1 MNALLIAALLITVL
15 LAGMRRL
22 DHAAV
27 WLGLQ
32 AAALGSM
39 TLWLGWT
46 GHSGELYLA
55 GALTLLAKGIV
66 IPVVLLRVLHR
77 LERKVDPHPLLMP
90 ELAVALAIGLMVLA
104 KAIIPANLF
113 GDRGFDPFIIVGTG
127 MVMTGLLMMVTRRQ
141 VIAQVEGLVVME
153 NGIYLAVLGAT
164 RGMPFAVELGVLFD
178 LLVAVLILSSLTFRI
193 GTTLDSLNTDR
204 LRGLKG

>member
-1 MNALLIAALLITVL
+1 MNALLIAALTLTVL

-27 WLGLQ
+27 ALGLQ
-32 AAALGSM
+32 AAALGGL
-39 TLWLGWT
+39 TLWLGVADR
-46 GHSGELYLA
+46 SGELYIA
-55 GALTLLAKGIV
+55 AVLTLAVKGVV
-66 IPVVLLRVLHR
+66 IPLVLLRVLQR
-77 LERKVDPHPLLMP
+77 LERRVDPHPILLP
-90 ELAVALAIGLMVLA
+90 EMAVAVSLGLMVLA
-104 KAIIPANLF
+104 RAVTPVALF
-113 GDRGFDPFIIVGTG
+113 GAAAFASLLTVGTG
-127 MVMTGLLMMVTRRQ
+127 IVLTGLLMMITRRQ

-204 LRGLKG
+204 LRGLRG

>member
-1 MNALLIAALLITVL
+1 VNALLIAALTLTVL

-27 WLGLQ
+27 ALGLQ
-32 AAALGSM
+32 AAALGGL
-39 TLWLGWT
+39 TLWLGVADR
-46 GHSGELYLA
+46 SGELYIA
-55 GALTLLAKGIV
+55 AVLTLAVKGVV
-66 IPVVLLRVLHR
+66 IPLVLLRVLQR
-77 LERKVDPHPLLMP
+77 LERRVDPHPILLP
-90 ELAVALAIGLMVLA
+90 EMAVAVSLGLMVLA
-104 KAIIPANLF
+104 RAVTPVALF
-113 GDRGFDPFIIVGTG
+113 GAAAFASLLTVGTG
-127 MVMTGLLMMVTRRQ
+127 IVLTGLLMMITRRQ

-204 LRGLKG
+204 LRGLRG

>member
-1 MNALLIAALLITVL
+1 MNALLIAALLLTVL

-27 WLGLQ
+27 ALGLQ
-32 AAALGSM
+32 AAALGGL
-39 TLWLGWT
+39 TLWLGAAGRST
-46 GHSGELYLA
+46 ELYLA
-55 GALTLLAKGIV
+55 AVLTLAAKGIV
-66 IPVVLLRVLHR
+66 IPLVLLRVLQR
-77 LERKVDPHPLLMP
+77 LERRVDPHPILLP
-90 ELAVALAIGLMVLA
+90 ETAVAVSLGLMVLA
-104 KAIIPANLF
+104 RAITPAALF
-113 GDRGFDPFIIVGTG
+113 GAIAFENFLTVGTG
-127 MVMTGLLMMVTRRQ
+127 IVLTGLLMMVTRRQ

-164 RGMPFAVELGVLFD
+164 RGMPFVVELGVLLD

-204 LRGLKG
+204 LRGLRG

>member
-1 MNALLIAALLITVL
+1 MNALLIAALLLTVL

-27 WLGLQ
+27 ALGLQ
-32 AAALGSM
+32 AAALGGL
-39 TLWLGWT
+39 TLWLGVA
-46 GHSGELYLA
+46 GHSPELYTA
-55 GALTLLAKGIV
+55 AVLTLAAKGIV
-66 IPVVLLRVLHR
+66 IPLVLLRVLQR
-77 LERKVDPHPLLMP
+77 LERRVDPHPILLP
-90 ELAVALAIGLMVLA
+90 ELAVAVSLGLMVLA
-104 KAIIPANLF
+104 RAITPAALF
-113 GDRGFDPFIIVGTG
+113 GAMAFENFLTVGTG
-127 MVMTGLLMMVTRRQ
+127 MILTGLLMMVTRRQ

-178 LLVAVLILSSLTFRI
+178 LLVAVMILSSLTFRI